1 METTRQQKF
10 SRLIQK
16 ELSLLF
22 QNSLKEYVGKAF
34 VSVTVVRAAPDLGL
48 CKVYL
53 SIMMVDPQELCD
65 SLNNNVVVIRKELGT
80 KIRNQVRHVP
90 QIKFYVDDTME
101 EATNINKIINDL
113 NIPKED
119 EE

>member
-22 QNSLKEYVGKAF
+22 QKTLKEYTGKAF

-48 CKVYL
+48 CRVYL
-53 SIMMVDPQELCD
+53 SIMMVEPQELCD
-65 SLNNNVVVIRKELGT
+65 YLNKNVIMIRKELGV
-80 KIRNQVRHVP
+80 KIRNQVRHIP
-90 QIKFYVDDTME
+90 QLKFFVDDTME
-101 EATNINKIINDL
+101 EATNITKIINDL

-119 EE
+119 GK